1 MEDFLKRV
9 VDEHKQLIVRIEK
22 LDNFIYHED
31 TSHVSK
37 ADFANLCIQ
46 LSAMRQY
53 ERCLRA
59 RLANHGI
66 AFEDNDYYLIIDR
79 VEKPIKKENDT
90 NNNSNNDIDLGQEK

>member
-1 MEDFLKRV
+1 MEDFVKRI
-9 VDEHKQLIVRIEK
+9 VDEHKQLVVRIEK
-22 LDNFIYHED
+22 LNNFIYNED

-37 ADFANLCIQ
+37 ADFANLCMQ

-79 VEKPIKKENDT
+79 IDDPIEEDKGSD
-90 NNNSNNDIDLGQEK
+90 NDIDLGQEK

>member
-1 MEDFLKRV
+1 MEDFVKRIV
-9 VDEHKQLIVRIEK
+9 EEHKQLVVRIEK
-22 LDNFIYHED
+22 LNNFIYNED

-37 ADFANLCIQ
+37 ADFANLCMQ

-79 VEKPIKKENDT
+79 IDDPIEEDKGSD
-90 NNNSNNDIDLGQEK
+90 NDIDLGQEK

>member
-1 MEDFLKRV
+1 MEDFVKRI
-9 VDEHKQLIVRIEK
+9 VDEHKQLVVRIEK
-22 LDNFIYHED
+22 LDNFIYDED
-31 TSHVSK
+31 TSNVSR

-66 AFEDNDYYLIIDR
+66 AFEDNEYYLIIDR
-79 VEKPIKKENDT
+79 VGDPNKKDKGST
-90 NNNSNNDIDLGQEK
+90 DDIDLG

>member
-1 MEDFLKRV
+1 MEDFVKRIV
-9 VDEHKQLIVRIEK
+9 EEHKQLVVRIEK
-22 LDNFIYHED
+22 LNNFIYNED

-37 ADFANLCIQ
+37 ADFANLCMQ

-66 AFEDNDYYLIIDR
+66 TFEDNDYYLIIDR
-79 VEKPIKKENDT
+79 IDDPIEEDKGSD
-90 NNNSNNDIDLGQEK
+90 NDIDLGQEK

>member
-1 MEDFLKRV
+1 MEDFVKRI

-22 LDNFIYHED
+22 LNNFIYNED

-37 ADFANLCIQ
+37 ADFANLCMQ

-79 VEKPIKKENDT
+79 IDDPIKENKGSD
-90 NNNSNNDIDLGQEK
+90 NDIDLGQEK